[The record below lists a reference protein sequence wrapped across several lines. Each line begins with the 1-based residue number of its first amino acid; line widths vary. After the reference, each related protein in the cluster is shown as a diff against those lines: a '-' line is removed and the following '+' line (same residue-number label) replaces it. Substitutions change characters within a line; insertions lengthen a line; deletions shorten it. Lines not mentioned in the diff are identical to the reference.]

1 MVRRFVAILGA
12 LAVTLVGFVGIAGS
26 AHAYVS
32 NNGRCESGEVCMW
45 QNADFLGGRYD
56 TGNSTTNFN
65 TVVYYRGTCTSNC
78 TLNDTVSSLKNYDA
92 GKKVRFFEHASMGGA
107 YFNRAAANSSNNNDQ
122 AQNLTLDRLTNGAVA
137 NDQFSSFCFVY
148 AGNPISTRCRQ

>member
-1 MVRRFVAILGA
+1 MVRRFVAVLGA
-12 LAVTLVGFVGIAGS
+12 LAMSLVGFVGIAGS

-32 NNGRCESGEVCMW
+32 NNGRCESGEVCFW
-45 QNADFLGGRYD
+45 QAADFLGGRYD

-65 TVVYYRGTCTSNC
+65 TVTYYRGTCTANC

-107 YFNRAAANSSNNNDQ
+107 YFNRAASNSGTTDQ
-122 AQNLTLDRLTNGAVA
+122 AQNLTLDRLTDGQVA
-137 NDQFSSFCFVY
+137 NDKFSSFCFVY
-148 AGNPISTRCRQ
+148 AGNPISARCRN